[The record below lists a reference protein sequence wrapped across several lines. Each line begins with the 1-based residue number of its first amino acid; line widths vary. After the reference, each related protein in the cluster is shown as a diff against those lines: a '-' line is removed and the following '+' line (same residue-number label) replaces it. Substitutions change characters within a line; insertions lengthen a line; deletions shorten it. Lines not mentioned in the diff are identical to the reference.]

1 VLTVP
6 LAWTAVLAAAV
17 AVALFGQT
25 AHAGAHPRGRRRRRR
40 STVRTRIG
48 LVVSMSGPWLA
59 LLAGI
64 GLGAATGAWL
74 TAAAWT
80 LAAVIGVAAAGLV
93 LAPR

>member
-1 VLTVP
+1 MLTVP

-17 AVALFGQT
+17 AAALFGQT
-25 AHAGAHPRGRRRRRR
+25 ARTGTHPRGRRRT
-40 STVRTRIG
+40 TVRTRVG

-64 GLGAATGAWL
+64 GAAAVTGAWL
-74 TAAAWT
+74 TAAAAT
-80 LAAVIGVAAAGLV
+80 LAALVAVATTGLV

>member
-17 AVALFGQT
+17 AAALFGQT
-25 AHAGAHPRGRRRRRR
+25 TRTGTLPGERRR
-40 STVRTRIG
+40 TTARTRIG
-48 LVVSMSGPWLA
+48 LVVSMSGPWLV

-64 GLGAATGAWL
+64 STGAATGAWL
-74 TAAAWT
+74 VAAAGT
-80 LAAVIGVAAAGLV
+80 LAAVVGVATAGLI

>member
-1 VLTVP
+1 MVTVP

-17 AVALFGQT
+17 AAALFGQT
-25 AHAGAHPRGRRRRRR
+25 ARTGPHPRGRRRPA
-40 STVRTRIG
+40 VRTRIG
-48 LVVSMSGPWLA
+48 LAVSMSGPWLA

-80 LAAVIGVAAAGLV
+80 LAAVIGVAAAGLA